1 MTTDPDRRGSL
12 LAAKLG
18 ALVRAGW
25 EGAPAD
31 APASFPGGVHLLDA
45 PGGRA
50 WALLDDRPERRLGA
64 LLALAH
70 RRGLGEVHVI
80 ADDAEAAAVLA
91 RRASQLDRPPH
102 VWLLVGA
109 ELQPAVAAPPA
120 VDLAPPPDAELYRPV
135 LADAGLEVVVEGG
148 HLSGEVLGLECARV
162 VVDEAGARVEAG
174 VGRFDREVGSMMFAE
189 LAEVDA
195 LARAVDLVRE
205 HRRVDAPRH
214 PLNQLVP
221 DRWLRSVVVHRPDL
235 VGAAELRAVGG
246 AVPRTGL
253 RDDGVAT
260 AVGTDLEGRPLV
272 VACSTGVHLDL
283 VPTAADDRLA
293 HAPEARLVLVVPEA
307 DAMAITTDLA
317 AHLAAPAEV
326 VALPGDW
333 RALHPGAVR

>member
-1 MTTDPDRRGSL
+1 MPTDSDARGSL

-25 EGAPAD
+25 EGAPA
-31 APASFPGGVHLLDA
+31 AVPTGLPGGVHLLDPA
-45 PGGRA
+45 GGRV

-64 LLALAH
+64 LLALAQ
-70 RRGLGEVHVI
+70 RRGLEEVHVI
-80 ADDAEAAAVLA
+80 TDDADAAAVLA
-91 RRASQLDRPPH
+91 RRAGRFDRAPQ
-102 VWLLVGA
+102 VWHLVGA
-109 ELQPAVAAPPA
+109 ELQPAVAAAPA
-120 VDLAPPPDAELYRPV
+120 TDLAPPPDAELYRPV

-148 HLSGEVLGLECARV
+148 HLTGEVLGLECARV

-174 VGRFDREVGSMMFAE
+174 VGRFDREVGAMMFAE

-205 HRRVDAPRH
+205 HRRAGAPRH

-221 DRWLRSVVVHRPDL
+221 DRWLRSVVVARPDL
-235 VGAAELRAVGG
+235 VGAAELRPVGG

-260 AVGTDLEGRPLV
+260 AVGVDAEGAPV
-272 VACSTGVHLDL
+272 VVSCSTGVHLDL
-283 VPTAADDRLA
+283 VPAAADDRLA
-293 HAPEARLVLVVPEA
+293 HAPDARLVLVVPEA

-333 RALHPGAVR
+333 RSLHPEAAG

>member
-1 MTTDPDRRGSL
+1 VPTDPDRRGSL

-25 EGAPAD
+25 EGAPAE
-31 APASFPGGVHLLDA
+31 APSSVPGGALLVDPA
-45 PGGRA
+45 QGRV

-64 LLALAH
+64 LLALAQ
-70 RRGLGEVHVI
+70 RRSLGEVHVI
-80 ADDAEAAAVLA
+80 TDDAAAAAVLA
-91 RRASQLDRPPH
+91 RRTRLVASGPQ
-102 VWLLVGA
+102 VWHLVGA
-109 ELQPAVAAPPA
+109 ELQPAVPAAPA
-120 VDLAPPPDAELYRPV
+120 VDLAPPPDAELYLPV
-135 LADAGLEVVVEGG
+135 LVDAGLEVVVEGG
-148 HLSGEVLGLECARV
+148 HLAGEVLGLECARV
-162 VVDEAGARVEAG
+162 VVGEAGAHVEAG
-174 VGRFDREVGSMMFAE
+174 VGRFDREVGAMMFAE

-205 HRRVDAPRH
+205 HRRADAPRH

-221 DRWLRSVVVHRPDL
+221 DRWLRSVVVARPEL
-235 VGAAELRAVGG
+235 VGAVALRPVGG

-260 AVGTDLEGRPLV
+260 AVGVDADGAPIV
-272 VACSTGVHLDL
+272 VSCSTGVHLDL
-283 VPTAADDRLA
+283 VPSAADDRLA

-317 AHLAAPAEV
+317 AHLVAPAEV

-333 RALHPGAVR
+333 RRLHPEAVR